1 MPKAAKDQV
10 PDFKFTVK
18 KQRSLSY
25 HQYGPKNSIDAHT
38 ILSFVLSSM
47 PQPSP
52 PAMRHPRSTPSI
64 AIELG
69 PAHAKRHAVRLRGK
83 RQMDKGDKG
92 INTRRKTIGR
102 DEILRERKHTP
113 RKSIVTESNSR
124 EEKVIPL
131 PTPPDIDGLKSIA
144 SSDWLFC
151 KGFDYSAPSFLFF
164 SPEQLTFMAH
174 GLRIISHAQ
183 TGVVLVNI
191 CSDTA
196 RFVIIDIAIRNAFN
210 FPCLVDQLLAIS
222 ADHLAI
228 LSPDQALDYQRL
240 ALEFQTRALTAL
252 NRDAQG
258 ITQEI
263 AEKDLTPRILHS
275 FLLSLHVLYLTFTR
289 DRDTYDLF
297 IQKFVKAVHLSRG
310 LGTLAGLNYN
320 LAVDSP
326 LGPLLA
332 MVHDAGV
339 SEPTGTECTR
349 LLEFINSSDAGPTT
363 TSSCRDAAR
372 KLQWA
377 FDTHATLTGEQRALT
392 AVVYPALLT
401 EEYIIAL
408 QKCRLEALV
417 TLAHYGI
424 LLHLCH
430 HVWVFGDAGEFLIGL
445 IARRLGPSWHEALK
459 WPLEVVA
466 SEACP
471 S

>member
-1 MPKAAKDQV
+1 
-10 PDFKFTVK
+10 
-18 KQRSLSY
+18 
-25 HQYGPKNSIDAHT
+25 
-38 ILSFVLSSM
+38 
-47 PQPSP
+47 
-52 PAMRHPRSTPSI
+52 MRHPSPTPSI
-64 AIELG
+64 AIGLCS
-69 PAHAKRHAVRLRGK
+69 AHAKRHAVRLRGK
-83 RQMDKGDKG
+83 RHMDKGDKG
-92 INTRRKTIGR
+92 INTRRKNIGR
-102 DEILRERKHTP
+102 DGIPRERKHTP
-113 RKSIVTESNSR
+113 WKSIVTESHLR
-124 EEKVIPL
+124 EEKAIPL
-131 PTPPDIDGLKSIA
+131 PTPPDIDSLKSIA
-144 SSDWLFC
+144 NSDWLFC
-151 KGFDYSAPSFLFF
+151 KGFDYSAPSFLCF

-183 TGVVLVNI
+183 TGAVLVNI

-196 RFVIIDIAIRNAFN
+196 RLVIIDIAVRNAFN
-210 FPCLVDQLLAIS
+210 YPYLVDQLLAIS

-228 LSPDQALDYQRL
+228 LNPDQALDYQRL
-240 ALEFQTRALTAL
+240 ALEFQTCALTTV
-252 NRDAQG
+252 NSEAQG
-258 ITQEI
+258 MTQEI
-263 AEKDLTPRILHS
+263 AEKDLIPRILHS

-297 IQKFVKAVHLSRG
+297 IQKFVQAVHLSRG
-310 LGTLAGLNYN
+310 LRTLAVLNYS

-326 LGPLLA
+326 LGPFLA

-349 LLEFINSSDAGPTT
+349 LVEFIDSSDAGSTT

-377 FDTHATLTGEQRALT
+377 FDMHATLTGEQRALT
-392 AVVYPALLT
+392 AVMYPALLT
-401 EEYIIAL
+401 EEYITAL

-424 LLHLCH
+424 LLHLCR

-466 SEACP
+466 SEACQ

>member
-1 MPKAAKDQV
+1 
-10 PDFKFTVK
+10 
-18 KQRSLSY
+18 
-25 HQYGPKNSIDAHT
+25 
-38 ILSFVLSSM
+38 
-47 PQPSP
+47 
-52 PAMRHPRSTPSI
+52 
-64 AIELG
+64 
-69 PAHAKRHAVRLRGK
+69 
-83 RQMDKGDKG
+83 MDKGDKG
-92 INTRRKTIGR
+92 INTRRKNMGR
-102 DEILRERKHTP
+102 DGIPRERKHPP
-113 RKSIVTESNSR
+113 RKSIVTESHLR
-124 EEKVIPL
+124 EEEAIL
-131 PTPPDIDGLKSIA
+131 LLTPPDIDSLKPIA

-151 KGFDYSAPSFLFF
+151 KGFDYSTPSFPCF

-174 GLRIISHAQ
+174 GLRTISHAQ

-210 FPCLVDQLLAIS
+210 HPYLIEQLLAVS
-222 ADHLAI
+222 ADQLAI
-228 LSPDQALDYQRL
+228 LNPDQALDYQRL
-240 ALEFQTRALTAL
+240 ALEFQTRALTTL
-252 NRDAQG
+252 NREARG
-258 ITQEI
+258 MTQEI
-263 AEKDLTPRILHS
+263 AEKDPIPRILHS
-275 FLLSLHVLYLTFTR
+275 FFLILHVLYLTFTK

-297 IQKFVKAVHLSRG
+297 IQKFVKPVHLSRR
-310 LGTLAGLNYN
+310 LRTLVGLNYN

-339 SEPTGTECTR
+339 SEPTGIECTR
-349 LLEFINSSDAGPTT
+349 LVEFIDSSDAGSTT

-377 FDTHATLTGEQRALT
+377 FDMHATMTGEQRALT

-401 EEYIIAL
+401 DKYIIAL

-424 LLHLCH
+424 LLHLCRH
-430 HVWVFGDAGEFLIGL
+430 IWVFGDAGEFLIGL
-445 IARRLGPSWHEALK
+445 VAQRLGPSWHEALK
-459 WPLEVVA
+459 WPFEAVA